1 MEFTIFASLR
11 PSSCRECCGF
21 PNGEGFL
28 ETVLCLHYGQPSRKT
43 YIGVTANLER
53 RVWEHRTKQTDG
65 HTKQYNK
72 VLLVYIEEF
81 VHIEDAIAREKQLK
95 KWSSVKKEALIER
108 NNPRWLDLSADWYR

>member
-1 MEFTIFASLR
+1 M
-11 PSSCRECCGF
+11 
-21 PNGEGFL
+21 
-28 ETVLCLHYGQPSRKT
+28 
-43 YIGVTANLER
+43 
-53 RVWEHRTKQTDG
+53 WEHRTKQTDG